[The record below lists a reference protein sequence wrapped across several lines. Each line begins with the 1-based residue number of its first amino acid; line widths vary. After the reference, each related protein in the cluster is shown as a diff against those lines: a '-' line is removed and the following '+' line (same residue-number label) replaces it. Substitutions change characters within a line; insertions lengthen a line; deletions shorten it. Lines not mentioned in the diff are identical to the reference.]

1 MRILLTGCN
10 GYIGSV
16 LTPMLLTRGH
26 EVLGID
32 SDFFESCVFQEPA
45 TGFVHRTMDIRD
57 VERADLDGVEA
68 VIHLAALSNDP
79 LGNLDPGLT
88 LSINHAASVRLAR
101 LAKEAGVR
109 RFVFSSS
116 CSTYGASGDDLINEE
131 GELNP
136 VTPYGRSKAA
146 VDRDVAALADD
157 RFSPTFLRHA
167 TAYGVSPRMRL
178 DIVLNEL
185 VALAYTTGR
194 IVMKSDG
201 TPWRPLVHVEDISR
215 TFLSVLDAPRRKIH
229 NEAFNVGVTSENY
242 RIGELAE
249 IVRQTVPGSRVEYA
263 RGAGPDK
270 RCYRVDCGKLARTL
284 PGLQMRWDARRGARQ
299 LYEAYRS
306 AGLTEDEVLGPRYRR
321 LDTLQQLLDSGA
333 IDTQLRRPHDRTAAD
348 VCRADQSTAGQPGR
362 ATAAVQGN

>member
-16 LTPMLLTRGH
+16 LAPMLLTQGH
-26 EVLGID
+26 DVVGID
-32 SDFFESCVFQEPA
+32 SDLFESRVFQEPA
-45 TGFVHRTMDIRD
+45 TGFVHRTMDVRD
-57 VERADLDGVEA
+57 VQRADLDGFDSV
-68 VIHLAALSNDP
+68 VHLAALSNDP

-109 RFVFSSS
+109 RFAFSSS
-116 CSTYGASGDDLINEE
+116 CSTYGASGDELITEE

-136 VTPYGRSKAA
+136 VTPYAQSKVL

-194 IVMKSDG
+194 ILMKSDG

-215 TFLSVLDAPRRKIH
+215 TFLAVLEAPRRQIH
-229 NEAFNVGVTSENY
+229 NQAFNVGVTSENY

-263 RGAGPDK
+263 EGAGPDK
-270 RCYRVDCGKLARTL
+270 RCYRVDFGKLARTL
-284 PGLQMRWDARRGARQ
+284 PGLQMQWDARRGARQ
-299 LYEAYRS
+299 LYEAYR
-306 AGLTEDEVLGPRYRR
+306 AARLTEEEVLGPRYRR
-321 LDTLQQLLDSGA
+321 LGTLKQLLDSGA
-333 IDTQLRRPHDRTAAD
+333 IDAQLHRPHDRTVPD
-348 VCRADQSTAGQPGR
+348 VCRTGESTAQRAGQPT
-362 ATAAVQGN
+362 ATVQGT